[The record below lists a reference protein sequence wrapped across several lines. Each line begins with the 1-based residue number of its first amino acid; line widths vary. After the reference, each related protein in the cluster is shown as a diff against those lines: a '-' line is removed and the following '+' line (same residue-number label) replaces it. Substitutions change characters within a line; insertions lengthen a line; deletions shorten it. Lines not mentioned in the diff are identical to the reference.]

1 MLIVSGTISFD
12 PANAARFWQLA
23 GTLVEKTLE
32 EPGCITYGFWADPSD
47 PGRVRAYEEWKS
59 TDAIAEHF
67 GTPHMQ
73 EFMAGMGEVGITG
86 IELHQHVVA
95 ESTKLM

>member
-1 MLIVSGTISFD
+1 MLIVSGTISLD
-12 PANAARFWQLA
+12 PASARFWQLA

-32 EPGCITYGFWADPSD
+32 AGASPTASGPTCPTGLGAPTSGSR
-47 PGRVRAYEEWKS
+47 P
-59 TDAIAEHF
+59 IAEHF

-73 EFMAGMGEVGITG
+73 EFMAGMGEVGVTG
-86 IELHQHVVA
+86 IDLHQHVVE